1 MSSKS
6 CETVSD
12 LSMMKIQPQ
21 VHSSGKPLK
30 RLLGV
35 WVLFAAIF
43 IYAGPMHAQNWS
55 SGGPLSSLQQG
66 FDVTFYD
73 IQLEIHPELQEISGT
88 VTAHVF
94 ALEHDINQVEFD
106 LVNHF
111 KVTAVRYSDS
121 PLSFTHEQ
129 DKLVVDLPRKLGANQ
144 IMPLEISY
152 SGAPPVAVR
161 PPWQGGFTWARDSED
176 RHWVSVSCQLEGAKL
191 WLPAKDHPT
200 SRADSVR
207 IDVTVPK
214 PYFVASNGLLELQEV
229 VDEAR
234 QRFVWMTRYPIHNYN
249 INVTMGIFE
258 EVRTAYLTE
267 VGDEMPVVF
276 YVLESYAHE
285 GPQLLKMTLQ
295 KLYQLRAYYG
305 EYAFT
310 TEKFGL
316 VHTPYLGME
325 HQTIN
330 AYGNDFEYTVI
341 DDRPYDWLLLHE
353 MGHEWWGNAV
363 TVRDWADF
371 WIHEGITTFTDAL
384 FLWDFY
390 SPEVYYD
397 KIREY
402 VGFIRNHQP
411 IIPGTDVTSAE
422 VYNHDVYYKGAWFM
436 HTLMHVLGRDTFLE
450 AMRSFAVSNR
460 YGYTDTDAIRAY
472 LQLYTEIPLAPLFEL
487 YLYQT
492 DLPRFELHEVS
503 DQTWAVYLS
512 GAELTIPVEVRTSA
526 GVQLIQLGT
535 EAQHIHSQDK
545 PVLDPQFWYLTENL
559 FDR

>member
-1 MSSKS
+1 MEQPLHTPS
-6 CETVSD
+6 TVNR
-12 LSMMKIQPQ
+12 QQ
-21 VHSSGKPLK
+21 
-30 RLLGV
+30 RLLRFVLLIALLVIPTGV
-35 WVLFAAIF
+35 LS
-43 IYAGPMHAQNWS
+43 AQGWS
-55 SGGPLSSLQQG
+55 SGGPLSELQRG

-73 IQLEIHPELQEISGT
+73 IRLELHPEQQEISGS

-94 ALEHDINQVEFD
+94 ALEERVEQVEFD

-111 KVTAVRYSDS
+111 DVSTVRYLDTE
-121 PLSFTHEQ
+121 LRFTHEN
-129 DKLVVDLPRKLGANQ
+129 DKLVVDLPEQLQSGRF
-144 IMPLEISY
+144 MPLEISY

-161 PPWQGGFTWARDSED
+161 PPWQGGFTWARDSAD

-214 PYFVASNGLLELQEV
+214 PYFVASNGLLELQEE

-234 QRFVWMTRYPIHNYN
+234 HRFVWITRYPIHNYN

-258 EVRTAYLTE
+258 EVSTTYITE
-267 VGDEMPVVF
+267 NGEEMPVVF
-276 YVLESYAHE
+276 YVLEQHAHE
-285 GPQLLKMTLQ
+285 GPQLLEMTLE
-295 KLYQLRAYYG
+295 KLYQVREYFG

-310 TEKFGL
+310 SEKFGL

-330 AYGNDFEYTVI
+330 AYGNNFEYTVI

-353 MGHEWWGNAV
+353 LGHEWWGNAV

-390 SPEVYYD
+390 SPSVYYD

-402 VGFIRNHQP
+402 AGFIRNHQP
-411 IIPGTDVTSAE
+411 IIPGEDVTSAE

-436 HTLMHVLGRDTFLE
+436 HTLKHVLGRKVFLK

-460 YGYTDTDAIRAY
+460 YGFTSTSALRAY
-472 LQLYTEIPLAPLFEL
+472 LQEYTEINLEPLFQL
-487 YLYQT
+487 YLYET
-492 DLPRFELHEVS
+492 GLPRFVLHEAGDALWELS
-503 DQTWAVYLS
+503 LS
-512 GAELTIPVEVRTSA
+512 GADFTIPVEVLTSE
-526 GVQLIQLGT
+526 GIQLL
-535 EAQHIHSQDK
+535 QLNQDTRVLYSATK
-545 PVLDPQFWYLTENL
+545 PVIDPKQWYLTQNI